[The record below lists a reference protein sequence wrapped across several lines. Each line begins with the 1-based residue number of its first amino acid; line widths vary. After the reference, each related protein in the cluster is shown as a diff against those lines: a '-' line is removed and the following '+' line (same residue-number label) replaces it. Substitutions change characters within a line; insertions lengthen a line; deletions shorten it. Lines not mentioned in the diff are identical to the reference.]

1 MIKFFRYMCVMAFFH
16 YSEFLTIAITNPR
29 TLNVDSFILNH
40 SNEYHIAAVAS
51 WIEFFIELYFLP
63 GKYK

>member
-1 MIKFFRYMCVMAFFH
+1 MAFFH

-63 GKYK
+63 GKYE